1 LTKQALAVEASCTVL
16 SQKDINQLIVKG
28 TKTTTI
34 LNIPVFT
41 NRMFIWWMTQLPHQ
55 SLKMS

>member
-16 SQKDINQLIVKG
+16 SQTDINQLIVKG

-41 NRMFIWWMTQLPHQ
+41 NRMFI
-55 SLKMS
+55 